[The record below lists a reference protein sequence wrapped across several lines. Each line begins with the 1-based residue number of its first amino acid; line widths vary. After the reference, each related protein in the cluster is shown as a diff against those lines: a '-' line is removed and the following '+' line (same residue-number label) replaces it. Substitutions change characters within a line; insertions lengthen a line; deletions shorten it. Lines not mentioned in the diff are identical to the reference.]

1 MKNLRMIFP
10 VVATFV
16 LLFSSC
22 LQDDNSSEPPCRSNE
37 LGEIH
42 LSKEAEDFLPIK
54 EGEKIIFINQYNSE
68 LRFDHEIKRGEG
80 KPVNVNFLCSDDYY
94 FDRTI
99 SRYDYYKTHNKL
111 HILTSEYDGH
121 ELTARVFVGEDT
133 SSIDTNNERIE
144 VGFNRRAIAIYDI
157 QEESFEE
164 TFGMNVAEKLDT
176 IELNGKTF
184 SNVLRIQND
193 NFERTIYVKKEVGII
208 GFEVDVK
215 VYVLKKLM

>member
-54 EGEKIIFINQYNSE
+54 EGEKIIFINQHDSE
-68 LRFDHEIKRGEG
+68 LRFNHEIRRGEG
-80 KPVNVNFLCSDDYY
+80 KPVNVNFLCSSDGF
-94 FDRTI
+94 FDTTVNI
-99 SRYDYYKTHNKL
+99 YEYYKTHNKL

-121 ELTARVFVGEDT
+121 ELTARVFIGEDKT
-133 SSIDTNNERIE
+133 SVDTNNERIE
-144 VGFNRRAIAIYDI
+144 IGFNYRAIAIYDI

-164 TFGMNVAEKLDT
+164 TFGKNVAEQLDT
-176 IELNGKTF
+176 VELNGKTF
-184 SNVLRIQND
+184 NNVLRIKND
-193 NFERTIYVKKEVGII
+193 NYEKTIYVQKGVGII
-208 GFEVDVK
+208 GFELGNK
-215 VYVLKKLM
+215 VYVLKELL